1 MKKYL
6 IILIVLILVIVSI
19 LFVVLNNRKNI
30 ETNESENQ
38 IQVYE
43 TDEGYE
49 IYNKNTNEKITNVT
63 NEYEIKIYQD
73 NPDYN
78 PNP

>member
-6 IILIVLILVIVSI
+6 IILIVIILIIVSI
-19 LFVVLNNRKNI
+19 LFVVLNNRKNV

-38 IQVYE
+38 VQVYE

-49 IYNKNTNEKITNVT
+49 IYDKYTNEKITNVKD
-63 NEYEIKIYQD
+63 ESEIKIYQD
-73 NPDYN
+73 NPDYK